1 MKKLKVPAYDWKVV
15 KELKRYALNTKAK
28 DPWGHGKEASKTFK
42 RKLTALMLV
51 EQSKRC
57 GYCGCRLFEKR
68 PHRDHIAP
76 KEIYKQ
82 WMFWPE
88 NLVLSCFTC
97 NTDLK
102 KSFDPVV
109 AVGRTYRSTD
119 FSFVHPYIDTPSDHL
134 AFTSERL
141 ELLIQAKN
149 GSLKGGKTIEI
160 FDLASAERS
169 KQRAKDLMFDDDLEY
184 LQGDYRDLFENAVE
198 AIHAKF
204 IKVRARFPRI
214 GD

>member
-1 MKKLKVPAYDWKVV
+1 MKKLKVPAYGWRVV

-28 DPWGHGKEASKTFK
+28 DPWGQGKKSSKTFK
-42 RKLTALMLV
+42 RQMTELMLV

-76 KEIYKQ
+76 KEEYQQ

-88 NLVLSCFTC
+88 NLVLACFTC

-109 AVGRTYRSTD
+109 TMGSTYRLTE
-119 FSFVHPYIDTPSDHL
+119 FSFVHPYIDTPTDHIV
-134 AFTSERL
+134 FTSGDL
-141 ELLIQAKN
+141 DLIIQEKN
-149 GSLKGGKTIEI
+149 GSLKGKKTIEI
-160 FDLASAERS
+160 FDLASVERS
-169 KQRAKDLMFDDDLEY
+169 KQRAKDILHDDDVEHLE
-184 LQGDYRDLFENAVE
+184 GDYRELLENAIE
-198 AIHAKF
+198 ALQKTLV
-204 IKVRARFPRI
+204 KVKARFPRP